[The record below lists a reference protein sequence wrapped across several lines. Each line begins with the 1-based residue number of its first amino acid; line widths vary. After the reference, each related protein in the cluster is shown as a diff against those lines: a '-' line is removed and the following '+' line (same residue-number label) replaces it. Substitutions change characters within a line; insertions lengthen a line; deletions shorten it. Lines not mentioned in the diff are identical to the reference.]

1 MPDRDGNGGYRS
13 HGTRCAGEIIMQP
26 NNEEC
31 GVGTAYGASLGGK
44 LDVKEFMKFESL
56 LN

>member
-1 MPDRDGNGGYRS
+1 MPDKDEYGHYRS

-26 NNEEC
+26 NNNIC

-44 LDVKEFMKFESL
+44 PDICMT
-56 LN
+56 